1 MNSRTTDAGVKV
13 WNAWNTVP
21 TVQSTNGNKF
31 LFELVRV
38 ALDNKA
44 YYIQTYDTPLGAR
57 WIEAL
62 KDNLKQNRI
71 LEKNFCFLGWAGS
84 KRNLDFLVDELNKN
98 IAQINSYKFDPL
110 YKKINPFIRDDFQ
123 YSSDLPIGK
132 WDNGDI
138 SKTLGKRLKHEAC
151 NLLHRY
157 FEELQGTAWDISPYY
172 KQADYETKYAIRQL
186 NNICHEIEG
195 WCNADRKMSYE
206 PEWMRPSQITTFL
219 NAPRMDLH
227 DEDFDLF
234 KQNRYDRELGG
245 VYLHWSQVGKTLY
258 EVFRDEHA
266 PKMTD
271 ALCSEINHQK
281 YYSGEFDVE
290 WGQTIT
296 EEQHDFKKEEMDE
309 YRAWLKENNYDW
321 EDPKLSLGYIKI
333 GQVDLQRTFGASATF
348 KEIYE
353 TMSTNLNITSIKTMS
368 NRTIECEY
376 PYTLDSDDW
385 KQIQLEGLKKGYES
399 RSMR

>member
-1 MNSRTTDAGVKV
+1 
-13 WNAWNTVP
+13 VP
-21 TVQSTNGNKF
+21 STKDHSKF

-38 ALDNKA
+38 GLNDKA
-44 YYIQTYDTPLGAR
+44 YYIQTYDTTLGKR

-62 KDNLKQNRI
+62 KDNLKQKRI
-71 LEKNFCFLGWAGS
+71 LEKNFCFLGFADS
-84 KRNLDFLVDELNKN
+84 KRNLTHLVSELNKSVE
-98 IAQINSYKFDPL
+98 QINSFTFSPAYE
-110 YKKINPFIRDDFQ
+110 KIHPFVGDDFQ
-123 YSSDLPIGK
+123 YSSSLPIGK
-132 WDNGDI
+132 GPMC
-138 SKTLGKRLKHEAC
+138 LGLKLKHDTC

-157 FEELQGTAWDISPYY
+157 FEELQGTAWSMSAFY
-172 KQADYETKYAIRQL
+172 KQADVDTKYAIRQL
-186 NNICHEIEG
+186 NNICHEIES
-195 WCNADRKMSYE
+195 WVNADRKNAFE

-219 NAPRMDLH
+219 NAPRYDLH
-227 DEDFDLF
+227 EEDFELF

-266 PKMTD
+266 PVMTE

-290 WGQTIT
+290 WGQTVT
-296 EEQHDFKKEEMDE
+296 EKQDFKKEEMDE
-309 YRAWLKENNYDW
+309 YRAWLKDNGYDW

-353 TMSTNLNITSIKTMS
+353 TMSNNLNITSIKAMS

-385 KQIQLEGLKKGYES
+385 RQIQMEGLKRGYES